1 MQSKRLVAIIIMG
14 GITMRKTRKIGAMLL
29 SLALL
34 AGSLT
39 ACGKSDSKE
48 SDGKVATPTTTAST
62 EVTQKPE
69 EKPAEAK
76 KITLKV
82 WGPQEEQT
90 SYDGYGD
97 SLLGY
102 MCEQFAAVNPQWDIT
117 FTYGAVSEADAKTE
131 LSKDATAGADV
142 FMFASDQ
149 TAFLVENGILAPI
162 TIGADEV
169 IAANG
174 GAGAGS
180 IAAASF
186 DNFLYA
192 VPFTPN
198 SWFMYYD
205 SSKYTEDEVKSLDT
219 MMAKDL
225 GEGAY
230 NFAFD
235 IDNGWYNASF
245 FFAAG
250 CSLFGA
256 DGQNASEFTF
266 NNANGL
272 AVGNYLVDLVSN
284 KKFLEETDNGANAI
298 NAFAE
303 GKLGAWCSGTW
314 NAEKVAEALG
324 DNYAATKLPTINI
337 NGVDSQMKSFADYKY
352 IGVNMNTDPEAM
364 EAAQALA
371 VYLGGEE
378 SQKVRF
384 LARSIAPTVTS
395 LVNDPEV
402 ANNVAVAALS
412 LQSAHTQFQS
422 TISQMDNY
430 WTPAQGFGA
439 GIYNGEINKANM
451 QEQLDAF
458 VTNVLT
464 ALTN

>member
-1 MQSKRLVAIIIMG
+1 MRRSSKV
-14 GITMRKTRKIGAMLL
+14 TAMLL
-29 SLALL
+29 SLAMVT
-34 AGSLT
+34 GLT
-39 ACGKSDSKE
+39 ACGSKE
-48 SDGKVATPTTTAST
+48 STEDTGAKATEAPKTEATATTAPEAT
-62 EVTQKPE
+62 EA
-69 EKPAEAK
+69 PAVETPVEAK
-76 KITLKV
+76 KVALKV

-90 SYDGYGD
+90 AYGD
-97 SLLGY
+97 YGDNLLGY
-102 MCEQFAAVNPQWDIT
+102 MCDAFNAAHPEWDIT
-117 FTYGAVSEADAKTE
+117 FTYGAIAESDCKTE
-131 LSKDATAGADV
+131 LTKDAAAGADV

-162 TIGADEV
+162 TVGADDV

-180 IAAASF
+180 ITAATF
-186 DNFLYA
+186 NDFLYA

-205 SSKYTEDEVKSLDT
+205 KSKYSEDDVKSLDT

-225 GEGAY
+225 GDAY

-256 DGQNASEFTF
+256 DGQNAEECTF
-266 NNANGL
+266 NDANGV
-272 AVGNYLVDLVSN
+272 AVGNYLVDLVTS
-284 KKFLEETDNGANAI
+284 KKFLEETDNGANAL

-314 NAEKVAEALG
+314 NADKVLEALG
-324 DNYAATKLPTINI
+324 DNYAATKLPTINV
-337 NGVDSQMKSFADYKY
+337 NGTDCQMKSFADYKY

-371 VYLGGEE
+371 CYLGSEE
-378 SQKVRF
+378 CQKIRF
-384 LARSIAPTVTS
+384 LARSIAPTVTN

-402 ANNVAVAALS
+402 AANIAVAALS
-412 LQSAHTQFQS
+412 EQAAHTQFQS
-422 TISQMDNY
+422 TISQMGNFWD
-430 WTPAQGFGA
+430 PAKGFGA
-439 GIYNGEINKANM
+439 GIYNGEITKDNM
-451 QEQLDAF
+451 QDQLNAL
-458 VTNVLT
+458 VSNILT
-464 ALTN
+464 ALN

>member
-1 MQSKRLVAIIIMG
+1 
-14 GITMRKTRKIGAMLL
+14 MRKARKLGAMML
-29 SLALL
+29 SLVLL

-39 ACGKSDSKE
+39 ACGKAETKDS
-48 SDGKVATPTTTAST
+48 GANATTPTKAADAGST
-62 EVTQKPE
+62 EATKAPE
-69 EKPAEAK
+69 TTPEAK
-76 KITLKV
+76 AITLKV

-90 SYDGYGD
+90 SYEGYGE
-97 SLLGY
+97 SLLAF
-102 MCEQFAAVNPQWDIT
+102 MCERFAEAHPEWDIT
-117 FTYGAVSEADAKTE
+117 FTYGAVSEADAKAE
-131 LSKDATAGADV
+131 LTKDATAGADV

-149 TAFLVENGILAPI
+149 TSFLVENGILAPI
-162 TIGADEV
+162 TIGAEEV

-180 IAAASF
+180 ISAATF

-205 SSKYTEDEVKSLDT
+205 KSKYTEDEVKSLDT

-225 GEGAY
+225 GEDAY

-235 IDNGWYNASF
+235 IDNGWYNAAF

-256 DGQNASEFTF
+256 DGQNATEFTF
-266 NNANGL
+266 NNENGL
-272 AVGNYLVDLVSN
+272 AVGNYLVDLVTN

-298 NAFAE
+298 NAFTE

-314 NAEKVAEALG
+314 NAENVKNALG

-352 IGVNMNTDPEAM
+352 IGVNMNTNPEAM

-378 SQKVRF
+378 CQKDRF
-384 LARSIAPTVTS
+384 IARSIAPTVSS

-402 ANNVAVAALS
+402 ASNVAVAALS

-422 TISQMDNY
+422 TISQMANY

-439 GIYNGEINKANM
+439 GIYNGEITKDNM
-451 QEQLDAF
+451 QAQLDAF
-458 VTNVLT
+458 VANVLT

>member
-1 MQSKRLVAIIIMG
+1 
-14 GITMRKTRKIGAMLL
+14 MRKFSKIGAMLL
-29 SLALL
+29 SLVLV

-39 ACGKSDSKE
+39 ACGSKE
-48 SDGKVATPTTTAST
+48 TGSKTEPTVAPTTAATGN
-62 EVTQKPE
+62 ED
-69 EKPAEAK
+69 KPATDTPVEAK
-76 KITLKV
+76 KIALKV

-90 SYDGYGD
+90 SYEGYGE
-97 SLLGY
+97 SLLAY
-102 MCEQFAAVNPQWDIT
+102 MCEKFNEENPQWDIT

-131 LSKDATAGADV
+131 LTKDAAAGADV

-149 TAFLVENGILAPI
+149 TAFLVENGVLAPI
-162 TIGADEV
+162 TVGADEI

-174 GAGAGS
+174 GATAGS
-180 IAAASF
+180 ITAASF

-205 SSKYTEDEVKSLDT
+205 KSKYTEDEVKSLDA

-225 GEGAY
+225 GAGAY

-256 DGQNASEFTF
+256 DGQNALECTF
-266 NNANGL
+266 NNDNGI

-284 KKFLEETDNGANAI
+284 PKFLEETDNGANAI

-324 DNYAATKLPTINI
+324 ENYAATKLPTINI

-352 IGVNMNTDPEAM
+352 IGVNMNTNPDAM

-371 VYLGGEE
+371 GYLGGEE
-378 SQKVRF
+378 SQKARF
-384 LARSIAPTVTS
+384 IARSIAPTVST

-402 ANNVAVAALS
+402 SANVAVAALS
-412 LQSAHTQFQS
+412 LQSAYTQFQS
-422 TISQMDNY
+422 TISQMNNY

-439 GIYNGEINKANM
+439 GVYNGEINKGNM
-451 QEQLDAF
+451 KEQLDAF

-464 ALTN
+464 ALTE

>member
-1 MQSKRLVAIIIMG
+1 
-14 GITMRKTRKIGAMLL
+14 MRKTRKLGAMML
-29 SLALL
+29 SLVLL

-39 ACGKSDSKE
+39 ACGKAETKDT
-48 SDGKVATPTTTAST
+48 DTTAATPTTA
-62 EVTQKPE
+62 
-69 EKPAEAK
+69 AEAGTTEATPTTAAETTTEAK
-76 KITLKV
+76 AITLKV

-90 SYDGYGD
+90 SYEGYGD
-97 SLLGY
+97 SLLAF
-102 MCEQFAAVNPQWDIT
+102 MCERFDEAHPEWDIT

-131 LSKDATAGADV
+131 LTKDAAAGADV

-149 TAFLVENGILAPI
+149 TSFLQQNGILAPI
-162 TIGADEV
+162 TIGAEDV

-174 GAGAGS
+174 GATAGS
-180 IAAASF
+180 ISAATF
-186 DNFLYA
+186 DSLLYA

-205 SSKYTEDEVKSLDT
+205 KSKYTEDDVKSLDT

-225 GEGAY
+225 GADAY

-235 IDNGWYNASF
+235 IDNGWYNAAF

-256 DGQNASEFTF
+256 DGQNATEVTF
-266 NNANGL
+266 NDANGL
-272 AVGNYLVDLVSN
+272 AVGNYLVDLVTN
-284 KKFLEETDNGANAI
+284 PKFLEETDQGANAI
-298 NAFAE
+298 TAFTE

-314 NAEKVAEALG
+314 NAEKVAAALG
-324 DNYAATKLPTINI
+324 DNYAATKLPTIKI

-352 IGVNMNTDPEAM
+352 IGVNMNTNPDSM

-378 SQKVRF
+378 CQKDRF
-384 LARSIAPTVTS
+384 IARSIAPTVTS
-395 LVNDPEV
+395 LVSDPEV
-402 ANNVAVAALS
+402 SANVAVAALS
-412 LQSAHTQFQS
+412 LQSANTQFQS
-422 TISQMDNY
+422 TIPQMGNY

-439 GIYNGEINKANM
+439 GIYNGEITKDNM